1 MQSQN
6 SRSHLLKGD
15 VRQSADTVAKQV
27 KSTNRE
33 IDCDVTND
41 IAAIVIWQY
50 SHKTVGRLFA
60 TVLRREGSRNAVG
73 DCFATVL
80 RLHCD
85 CIGLRGCSMYLYV
98 ELLFSYIELYP
109 LK

>member
-15 VRQSADTVAKQV
+15 VRQSADTVAKQG

-50 SHKTVGRLFA
+50 SRNAVGRLLCDCF
-60 TVLRREGSRNAVG
+60 TSGRSRNAVG

-85 CIGLRGCSMYLYV
+85 
-98 ELLFSYIELYP
+98 
-109 LK
+109 